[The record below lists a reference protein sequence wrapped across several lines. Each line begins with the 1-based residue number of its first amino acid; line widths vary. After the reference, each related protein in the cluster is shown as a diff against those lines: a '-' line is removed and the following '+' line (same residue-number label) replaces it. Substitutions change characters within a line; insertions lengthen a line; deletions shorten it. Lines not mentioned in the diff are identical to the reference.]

1 MEVKGR
7 KGTPWLGND
16 GLAIFFFNAERNVW
30 YYMGKIKSK

>member
-16 GLAIFFFNAERNVW
+16 GLAIFFLMQKEMCGTIW
-30 YYMGKIKSK
+30 EK